1 MGRAHEVRAKAMAAT
16 AAKRSAL
23 FMRASKEIYMAAK
36 SGVPDPEMNLAL
48 RSAIEKWR
56 GQNVTKDVIDRAI
69 QKAKGGE
76 AESYSEGRYEAFGP
90 GGSLFIIDT
99 LTDNTN
105 RAFIELRTA
114 ITKKGGH
121 LGSTIFNFT
130 QTGLFVFK
138 GNNRDEVEENL
149 ILSDVDVREVT
160 EEDGSIEVLV
170 EPSAFAQARE
180 VLGEMGVSEFDVAEI
195 TFLANDPIELTDPEE
210 KRKFDELCDMLD
222 ELQDVQNVYHNVK
235 QQLTYLI
242 KAVSEGYRFF
252 AGLINKNRK
261 NIENPPYLYNKEA
274 ILCLRKKL

>member
-36 SGVPDPEMNLAL
+36 NGVPDPEMNLAL

-90 GGSLFIIDT
+90 GNSLFIIDT
-99 LTDNTN
+99 LTDNSN
-105 RAFIELRTA
+105 RAFIEVRTA

-130 QTGLFVFK
+130 QTGL
-138 GNNRDEVEENL
+138 

-160 EEDGSIEVLV
+160 AEDGKIEVLV
-170 EPSAFAQARE
+170 EPAAFAQARE
-180 VLGEMGVSEFDVAEI
+180 VLGGMGISEFDVAEI
-195 TFLANDPIELTDPEE
+195 TFLANDPIEITDPEE
-210 KRKFDELCDMLD
+210 RRKFDELCDMLD
-222 ELQDVQNVYHNVK
+222 DLQDVQNVYHNVK
-235 QQLTYLI
+235 
-242 KAVSEGYRFF
+242 
-252 AGLINKNRK
+252 
-261 NIENPPYLYNKEA
+261 
-274 ILCLRKKL
+274 